1 MWALI
6 NRDEL
11 ASVMARRML
20 TRHLQRM
27 PMSWPATEQY
37 LVKVKKTQSKTHL
50 LEIDF
55 GRVNTLLR
63 EDLQAYRNRINARYK
78 QQFRPLCAWL
88 VENLDRLPITRDQW
102 LDMFGNHG
110 REFVRTL
117 APQLAKDITWC
128 LPGEAVPDT
137 ESVLVR
143 NILHNEILL
152 KDRRRR
158 ALPFWFVDT
167 GYTNFLT
174 GKKTWHRLVA
184 NDLHLTPD
192 LSRPWPADRLSLLP
206 SMPRPWRVNEGAILV
221 VENSDYHYQ
230 QQGTTLEAWREFVRQ
245 KLKGNTDRLIVF
257 LPKELDRKTRD
268 NLYEH
273 LCKKDY
279 YCVITDASAA
289 AIEAVWAGIPIITL
303 GQHISRPVARTCL
316 HQINDLYRGP
326 IGDWLCALTYSQWTL
341 AEMQSGLAVKMIR
354 RYHA

>member
-11 ASVMARRML
+11 VSVLARRML
-20 TRHLQRM
+20 TRDIKRM
-27 PMSWPATEQY
+27 PMTWPATEQY
-37 LVKVKKTQSKTHL
+37 LVKIRKAQSKSHL

-78 QQFRPLCAWL
+78 KLFRPLCAWL
-88 VENLDRLPITRDQW
+88 MENFDRLPVSQEQW
-102 LDMFGNHG
+102 LDMFVDHG
-110 REFVRTL
+110 RDFVKTL

-128 LPGEAVPDT
+128 LPGEAVPDDQ
-137 ESVLVR
+137 SVLIR
-143 NILHNEILL
+143 NIIHNETLL
-152 KDRRRR
+152 KDRRQR

-174 GKKTWHRLVA
+174 GKKIWHRLVA
-184 NDLHLTPD
+184 NDLHMTPD
-192 LSRPWPADRLSLLP
+192 LSRPWPADRLHLLP
-206 SMPRPWRVNEGAILV
+206 SMPRPWRVNDGAILV

-230 QQGTTLEAWREFVRQ
+230 QQGTTLEAWREWVRQ
-245 KLKGNTDRLIVF
+245 KLKGNTDRLIEF
-257 LPKELDRKTRD
+257 RPKNLDRKTRD

-273 LCKKDY
+273 LCRKDY
-279 YCVITDASAA
+279 YCVVTDASAA

-303 GQHISRPVARTCL
+303 GRHISVPVARTGL
-316 HQINDLYRGP
+316 HKINSLYRGP

>member
-11 ASVMARRML
+11 TSVLARRML
-20 TRHLQRM
+20 TRDLQRM
-27 PMSWPATEQY
+27 PMTWPATERY
-37 LVKVKKTQSKTHL
+37 LGKIRKAQSKSHL

-55 GRVNTLLR
+55 SLVNTLLR
-63 EDLQAYRNRINARYK
+63 EDLQAHRNKVNARYK

-88 VENLDRLPITRDQW
+88 VENFDRLPITQDQW
-102 LDMFGNHG
+102 LDMFVDHG
-110 REFVRTL
+110 RDFIKTL
-117 APQLAKDITWC
+117 ALQLAKDITWC
-128 LPGEAVPDT
+128 LPGEAVPDDQ
-137 ESVLVR
+137 SVLIR
-143 NILHNEILL
+143 TILHNETLL
-152 KDRRRR
+152 KDRRQR

-174 GKKTWHRLVA
+174 GKKIWHRLVA

-206 SMPRPWRVNEGAILV
+206 SMPRPWRVNDGAILV

-230 QQGTTLEAWREFVRQ
+230 QQGTTLEAWRELVRQ
-245 KLKGNTDRLIVF
+245 QLKGNTDRDIVF
-257 LPKELDRKTRD
+257 RPKNLDRKTRD

-279 YCVITDASAA
+279 YCVVTDASAA

-303 GQHISRPVARTCL
+303 GQHISRPVARDNL
-316 HQINDLYRGP
+316 ANINDLYRGP

-341 AEMQSGLAVKMIR
+341 AEMRSGLAVKMIR

>member
-11 ASVMARRML
+11 ASVLARRML
-20 TRHLQRM
+20 TRDIKRM

-37 LVKVKKTQSKTHL
+37 LVKIRKAQSKSHL

-55 GRVNTLLR
+55 SRVNTLLR
-63 EDLQAYRNRINARYK
+63 EDLQEHRNRINARYK
-78 QQFRPLCAWL
+78 QQFRPLCVWL
-88 VENLDRLPITRDQW
+88 VENFDRLPVTRDQW
-102 LDMFGNHG
+102 LDMFVDHG
-110 REFVRTL
+110 RDFVKTL
-117 APQLAKDITWC
+117 APQLAKGITWC
-128 LPGEAVPDT
+128 LPGEAVPDDQ
-137 ESVLVR
+137 SVLIR
-143 NILHNEILL
+143 NILHNTTLL
-152 KDRRRR
+152 QDRRQR

-174 GKKTWHRLVA
+174 DKKIWHRLVA
-184 NDLHLTPD
+184 NDLHMTPD

-206 SMPRPWRVNEGAILV
+206 SMPRPWRVNDGAILV

-230 QQGTTLEAWREFVRQ
+230 QQGTTLAAWREWVRQ

-257 LPKELDRKTRD
+257 RPKNLDRKTRD

-273 LCKKDY
+273 LCRKDY
-279 YCVITDASAA
+279 YCVVTDASAA

-303 GQHISRPVARTCL
+303 GQHISRPVARTGL

-341 AEMQSGLAVKMIR
+341 AEMRSGLAVKMIR

>member
-11 ASVMARRML
+11 ASVLARRML
-20 TRHLQRM
+20 TRDIKRM
-27 PMSWPATEQY
+27 PMTWSATEQY
-37 LVKVKKTQSKTHL
+37 LVKIRKAQSKTHL

-63 EDLQAYRNRINARYK
+63 EDLQAHRNRINARYK

-88 VENLDRLPITRDQW
+88 VENFDRLPITRDQW
-102 LDMFGNHG
+102 LAMFVDHG
-110 REFVRTL
+110 RDFVKTL

-128 LPGEAVPDT
+128 LPGEAVPDDQ
-137 ESVLVR
+137 SVLIR
-143 NILHNEILL
+143 NIIHNETLL
-152 KDRRRR
+152 KDRRQR
-158 ALPFWFVDT
+158 ALPFSFVDT

-174 GKKTWHRLVA
+174 GKKIWHRLVA

-192 LSRPWPADRLSLLP
+192 LSRPWPADRLHLLP
-206 SMPRPWRVNEGAILV
+206 SMPRPWRVNDGAILV

-230 QQGTTLEAWREFVRQ
+230 QQGTTLEAWRDYVYNKIKR
-245 KLKGNTDRLIVF
+245 NTDRDIVF
-257 LPKELDRKTRD
+257 RPKNLDRKTRD

-279 YCVITDASAA
+279 YCVVTDASAA

-303 GQHISRPVARTCL
+303 GQHISVPVARDNL
-316 HQINDLYRGP
+316 ANINDLYRGP

-341 AEMQSGLAVKMIR
+341 AEMRSGLAVKMIR